1 MAGAALPLIVIIVAG
16 MVCSYGERAW
26 LTEEQEPAVIAFTGA
41 LGLLVVALYAAAFV
55 VMT

>member
-1 MAGAALPLIVIIVAG
+1 MAGAALPVIVIIVAG

-26 LTEEQEPAVIAFTGA
+26 LTEEQVPAVIAFTGA